1 MRDKPTSSE
10 LLKLGLLLL
19 HFLFLGFRMYVDDL
33 WLTCRLL
40 LDENDI
46 VVVIVLGLGLG
57 HVRHS
62 GRCRDHLRL
71 LLLLRWIV
79 CGYQYGKSIPAPG
92 GEGYGA
98 YEAGG

>member
-1 MRDKPTSSE
+1 
-10 LLKLGLLLL
+10 
-19 HFLFLGFRMYVDDL
+19 MYVDDL

-79 CGYQYGKSIPAPG
+79 CGRRGVDHTVVSG
-92 GEGYGA
+92 LGN
-98 YEAGG
+98 